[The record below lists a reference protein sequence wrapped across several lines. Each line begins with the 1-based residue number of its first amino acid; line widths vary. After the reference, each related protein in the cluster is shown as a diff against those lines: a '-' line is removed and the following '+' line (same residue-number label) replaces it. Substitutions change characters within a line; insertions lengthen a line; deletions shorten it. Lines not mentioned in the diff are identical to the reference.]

1 MNRLGC
7 WPARSLPRPGRGSGQ
22 RSLGL
27 GGHPSGPRHPGTP
40 AAKRTW
46 ESPGVRARDSPL
58 STSWLNEPPLGLAPH
73 PSMVQA
79 CGGRSR
85 AQPLTLSLGAAMTQ
99 PPPAKT
105 PAKKH
110 VRLQERRG
118 SNVALMLD
126 VRSLGAVEPICSV
139 NTPREVTLHFLRTA
153 GHPLTRWALQH
164 QPPSPKQLEEEFL
177 IPSNFV
183 SPEDLDIPGHAS
195 KDRYKTILPNPQSRV
210 CLGRAQ
216 SQEDGDYINAN
227 YIRGYDGKEKVYI
240 ATQGPMPNTVSDFWE
255 MVWQEEVSL
264 IVMLTQLREGKE
276 KCVHYWPTEE
286 ETYGPFQIRIQDMKE
301 CPEYTVRQLTIQYRE
316 ECRSVKHILFSA
328 WPDHQTPESAGPLLR
343 LVAEVEESPETA
355 ARPGPIVVHCSA
367 GIGRTGC
374 FIATRIG
381 CQQLKARGEVDIL
394 GIVCQLRLDRGGMIQ
409 TAEQYQFLHHTLA
422 LYAGQLPEEPSP

>member
-1 MNRLGC
+1 
-7 WPARSLPRPGRGSGQ
+7 
-22 RSLGL
+22 
-27 GGHPSGPRHPGTP
+27 
-40 AAKRTW
+40 
-46 ESPGVRARDSPL
+46 
-58 STSWLNEPPLGLAPH
+58 
-73 PSMVQA
+73 MVQA

-85 AQPLTLSLGAAMTQ
+85 ALWPTSSLGAAKMTQ
-99 PPPAKT
+99 PPPAKA

-126 VRSLGAVEPICSV
+126 VRSLGTVEPICSV

-153 GHPLTRWALQH
+153 GHPLTCWALQH

-177 IPSNFV
+177 KIPSNFV
-183 SPEDLDIPGHAS
+183 NPEDLDIPGHAS

-210 CLGRAQ
+210 CLGRVQ

-227 YIRGYDGKEKVYI
+227 YIRGYDGQEKVYI

-255 MVWQEEVSL
+255 MVWQEEVCL

-276 KCVHYWPTEE
+276 KCVHYWPTKE
-286 ETYGPFQIRIQDMKE
+286 ETYGPFQIRIQDTKE
-301 CPEYTVRQLTIQYRE
+301 CPEYTVRQLTIQHQE
-316 ECRSVKHILFSA
+316 ERRSVKHILFSA

-343 LVAEVEESPETA
+343 LVAEVEDSPETA
-355 ARPGPIVVHCSA
+355 ANTGPIVVHCSA

-394 GIVCQLRLDRGGMIQ
+394 GIVCQLRLDRPCLSTGKMKSWEKSGSDLSQILSIL
-409 TAEQYQFLHHTLA
+409 AGSLLHPMH
-422 LYAGQLPEEPSP
+422 Q

>member
-1 MNRLGC
+1 
-7 WPARSLPRPGRGSGQ
+7 
-22 RSLGL
+22 
-27 GGHPSGPRHPGTP
+27 
-40 AAKRTW
+40 
-46 ESPGVRARDSPL
+46 
-58 STSWLNEPPLGLAPH
+58 
-73 PSMVQA
+73 MVQA
-79 CGGRSR
+79 CGEHSR
-85 AQPLTLSLGAAMTQ
+85 EQPSASSLGAAMSQ
-99 PPPAKT
+99 PAPTKA

-126 VRSLGAVEPICSV
+126 VKSLATVEPICSV

-153 GHPLTRWALQH
+153 GHPLTCWALQH

-227 YIRGYDGKEKVYI
+227 YIRGYDGQDKVYI

-255 MVWQEEVSL
+255 MVWQEDVCL

-286 ETYGPFQIRIQDMKE
+286 ETYGPFQIRTQDMKE
-301 CPEYTVRQLTIQYRE
+301 CPEYTVRQLSVQLRE

-343 LVAEVEESPETA
+343 LVAEVDESPETA
-355 ARPGPIVVHCSA
+355 TNTGPIVVHCRDWPDRLLHRHTDRLPAAEGPSRSGHPGYRVPTA
-367 GIGRTGC
+367 
-374 FIATRIG
+374 
-381 CQQLKARGEVDIL
+381 ARQRGDDP
-394 GIVCQLRLDRGGMIQ
+394 DRGAVPVPAPHFGPVRSPAAPGAQ
-409 TAEQYQFLHHTLA
+409 PLTS
-422 LYAGQLPEEPSP
+422 EPSTTPLPTTLQAWGRGLCDLRHPSPHG

>member
-1 MNRLGC
+1 MVGKAWPLTHSQGTGPWAPEGHRREAADPWWLRQQAQEGRMQLGC
-7 WPARSLPRPGRGSGQ
+7 AWVAARRG
-22 RSLGL
+22 
-27 GGHPSGPRHPGTP
+27 
-40 AAKRTW
+40 
-46 ESPGVRARDSPL
+46 
-58 STSWLNEPPLGLAPH
+58 
-73 PSMVQA
+73 
-79 CGGRSR
+79 GGRKLASWS
-85 AQPLTLSLGAAMTQ
+85 LLSPQRQTDRQTDSWQEAAWGPQ
-99 PPPAKT
+99 L
-105 PAKKH
+105 
-110 VRLQERRG
+110 LQRG

-177 IPSNFV
+177 KIPSNFV

-355 ARPGPIVVHCSA
+355 AHPGPIVVHCSA

>member
-1 MNRLGC
+1 
-7 WPARSLPRPGRGSGQ
+7 
-22 RSLGL
+22 
-27 GGHPSGPRHPGTP
+27 
-40 AAKRTW
+40 
-46 ESPGVRARDSPL
+46 
-58 STSWLNEPPLGLAPH
+58 
-73 PSMVQA
+73 MVQA
-79 CGGRSR
+79 CGGCLGI
-85 AQPLTLSLGAAMTQ
+85 QLLTVDRGSVMTQ
-99 PPPAKT
+99 PLPTKA

-118 SNVALMLD
+118 SNIALMLD

-153 GHPLTRWALQH
+153 GHPLTRWTLQH
-164 QPPSPKQLEEEFL
+164 QPPSPRQLEEEFL
-177 IPSNFV
+177 IPPNFV
-183 SPEDLDIPGHAS
+183 NPEELDIPGHAS
-195 KDRYKTILPNPQSRV
+195 KDRYKTILPNPESRV
-210 CLGRAQ
+210 CLARAQ

-227 YIRGYDGKEKVYI
+227 YIRGYDGQEKVYI
-240 ATQGPMPNTVSDFWE
+240 ATQGPMPNTVADFWE

-264 IVMLTQLREGKE
+264 IVMLTRLREGKE

-286 ETYGPFQIRIQDMKE
+286 EVYGSFRICTQHMKE
-301 CPEYTVRQLTIQYRE
+301 CPEYTVRQLTIQHQE
-316 ECRSVKHILFSA
+316 ERRPVKHILFSA

-343 LVAEVEESPETA
+343 LVAEVEESSETA
-355 ARPGPIVVHCSA
+355 ASGGPIVVHCSA

-381 CQQLKARGEVDIL
+381 CQQLKARGEVDLL

-422 LYAGQLPEEPSP
+422 LYAAQLPKEPSP

>member
-1 MNRLGC
+1 M
-7 WPARSLPRPGRGSGQ
+7 
-22 RSLGL
+22 
-27 GGHPSGPRHPGTP
+27 
-40 AAKRTW
+40 K
-46 ESPGVRARDSPL
+46 
-58 STSWLNEPPLGLAPH
+58 
-73 PSMVQA
+73 
-79 CGGRSR
+79 
-85 AQPLTLSLGAAMTQ
+85 
-99 PPPAKT
+99 
-105 PAKKH
+105 
-110 VRLQERRG
+110 
-118 SNVALMLD
+118 
-126 VRSLGAVEPICSV
+126 
-139 NTPREVTLHFLRTA
+139 
-153 GHPLTRWALQH
+153 
-164 QPPSPKQLEEEFL
+164 

-183 SPEDLDIPGHAS
+183 NPEDLDIPGHAS

-216 SQEDGDYINAN
+216 SQEDSDYINAN

-240 ATQGPMPNTVSDFWE
+240 ATQGPMPNTVADFWE
-255 MVWQEEVSL
+255 MVWQEDVSL

-286 ETYGPFQIRIQDMKE
+286 EAYGPFQIRIQDMKE
-301 CPEYTVRQLTIQYRE
+301 HPEYTVRQLTIQHQQ

-343 LVAEVEESPETA
+343 LVAEVETPETA
-355 ARPGPIVVHCSA
+355 ANSGPIVVHCSA

-422 LYAGQLPEEPSP
+422 LYAAQLPPEPNP

>member
-1 MNRLGC
+1 
-7 WPARSLPRPGRGSGQ
+7 
-22 RSLGL
+22 
-27 GGHPSGPRHPGTP
+27 
-40 AAKRTW
+40 
-46 ESPGVRARDSPL
+46 
-58 STSWLNEPPLGLAPH
+58 
-73 PSMVQA
+73 MVQA

-177 IPSNFV
+177 KIPSNFV

-355 ARPGPIVVHCSA
+355 ARPGPIVVHCRCVVLLSLQPVDCAPLPCPLDSLVSHDLPVPSLAIFSA

>member
-1 MNRLGC
+1 M
-7 WPARSLPRPGRGSGQ
+7 A
-22 RSLGL
+22 
-27 GGHPSGPRHPGTP
+27 
-40 AAKRTW
+40 
-46 ESPGVRARDSPL
+46 
-58 STSWLNEPPLGLAPH
+58 
-73 PSMVQA
+73 
-79 CGGRSR
+79 
-85 AQPLTLSLGAAMTQ
+85 Q
-99 PPPAKT
+99 PPPDQA

-139 NTPREVTLHFLRTA
+139 STPREVTLHFLRTA

-164 QPPSPKQLEEEFL
+164 QPPSPQELEEEFL
-177 IPSNFV
+177 KIPSNFV
-183 SPEDLDIPGHAS
+183 SPEDLDVPGHAS

-227 YIRGYDGKEKVYI
+227 YIRGYGGKDKAYI

-264 IVMLTQLREGKE
+264 IIMLTQLREGKE

-286 ETYGPFQIRIQDMKE
+286 ETYGPFHIRIQDVRE
-301 CPEYTVRQLTIQYRE
+301 CPEYTVRRLSIQLQE
-316 ECRSVKHILFSA
+316 EHRPVKHVLFSA

-343 LVAEVEESPETA
+343 LVAEVEDSPETA
-355 ARPGPIVVHCSA
+355 ANAGPIVVHCSA

-394 GIVCQLRLDRGGMIQ
+394 RIVCQLRLDRAETEAQESWSLKNRGHLGLFFGQGHWALCCPKGQPISGAPGNCCSCTPAPGGQQRVRPRASSARPCTRVARGQASQENPVLPGPHSDSASPTHIY
-409 TAEQYQFLHHTLA
+409 TPKGARTRTTLCPHVSGEQASEVTW
-422 LYAGQLPEEPSP
+422 PDR

>member
-1 MNRLGC
+1 MVGKAWPLTHSQGTGPWAPEGHRREAADPWWQRQQAQEGRMQLGC
-7 WPARSLPRPGRGSGQ
+7 AWVAARRGGGRKLASWSLLSPQ
-22 RSLGL
+22 RQTDRQTDSWQEAAW
-27 GGHPSGPRHPGTP
+27 GPQ
-40 AAKRTW
+40 
-46 ESPGVRARDSPL
+46 L
-58 STSWLNEPPLGLAPH
+58 LQQTSWLNEPPVDLAPH

-177 IPSNFV
+177 KIPSNFV

-301 CPEYTVRQLTIQYRE
+301 CPEYTVRQLTIQ
-316 ECRSVKHILFSA
+316 CRD
-328 WPDHQTPESAGPLLR
+328 WPDRLLHRHANWLSTAEGPR
-343 LVAEVEESPETA
+343 GSGHSGHCVPTA
-355 ARPGPIVVHCSA
+355 ARQRGDDPDGRAVPVPAPHFGPVCRPASRGTQPLTPATLQQPRHLPPSSL
-367 GIGRTGC
+367 GRWT
-374 FIATRIG
+374 
-381 CQQLKARGEVDIL
+381 
-394 GIVCQLRLDRGGMIQ
+394 
-409 TAEQYQFLHHTLA
+409 
-422 LYAGQLPEEPSP
+422 

>member
-1 MNRLGC
+1 MG
-7 WPARSLPRPGRGSGQ
+7 PA
-22 RSLGL
+22 
-27 GGHPSGPRHPGTP
+27 TY
-40 AAKRTW
+40 
-46 ESPGVRARDSPL
+46 
-58 STSWLNEPPLGLAPH
+58 

-79 CGGRSR
+79 CEGRPR
-85 AQPLTLSLGAAMTQ
+85 AQLPTSSLGADMTQ
-99 PPPAKT
+99 PPPAKA

-118 SNVALMLD
+118 SSVALMLD
-126 VRSLGAVEPICSV
+126 VRSLGTVEPICSV

-153 GHPLTRWALQH
+153 GHPLTRWTLQH

-177 IPSNFV
+177 KIPSNFV
-183 SPEDLDIPGHAS
+183 NPEDLDIPGHAS

-210 CLGRAQ
+210 CLGRAH
-216 SQEDGDYINAN
+216 SQEDSDYINAN

-240 ATQGPMPNTVSDFWE
+240 ATQGPMPNTVADFWE
-255 MVWQEEVSL
+255 MVWQEDVSL

-286 ETYGPFQIRIQDMKE
+286 EAYGPFQIRVQGLKE
-301 CPEYTVRQLTIQYRE
+301 HPEYTVRHLTIQHQQ

-343 LVAEVEESPETA
+343 LVAEVETPETA
-355 ARPGPIVVHCSA
+355 ANSGPIVVHCSA

-422 LYAGQLPEEPSP
+422 LYAAQLPPETNP